1 MYLLFFCSTHI
12 SIYTGFGFGFCEG
25 AIVPPSLQFV
35 GLFLSSMVWSE
46 LSFLITPVT
55 NFMSRKDEYQA
66 DNFSKEITKNPD
78 ALVSGLIKLNSENLS
93 ELIPSKIYAFWNY
106 SHPTLLER
114 IKNLTLKS

>member
-1 MYLLFFCSTHI
+1 M
-12 SIYTGFGFGFCEG
+12 
-25 AIVPPSLQFV
+25 
-35 GLFLSSMVWSE
+35 
-46 LSFLITPVT
+46 ITPVT